1 MKASF
6 GWGAVAILSL
16 ASTACAWPAP
26 RVPLDPAAN
35 FTAHVEARGLVVDRM
50 ANGAHARVVPKRV
63 FFSSPLVVE
72 EGSTDVATIATDGAD
87 TTVSVASRDGANP
100 ELGDVRAEWHHG
112 AIDLTFTPRDHAA
125 YHTSPF
131 RRVNPWRTPQLL
143 GQPADNLV
151 ELPGRYVA
159 DVESVDGSRVGWM
172 SVEIAEGGSVSRLY
186 EGDLPASINGPLA
199 VAAVERLNAEVDW
212 VEQHAINPY
221 LGN

>member
-1 MKASF
+1 MRTII
-6 GWGAVAILSL
+6 GWGTMAILSL
-16 ASTACAWPAP
+16 AGTACALAAP

-35 FTAHVEARGLVVDRM
+35 FTAHVDTRGLVVDRM
-50 ANGAHARVVPKRV
+50 ADGERARVVPKRA

-72 EGSTDVATIATDGAD
+72 EGQKDVATLSSEGAD
-87 TTVSVASRDGANP
+87 TVVSVANRDGDDPAI
-100 ELGDVRAEWHHG
+100 GDVKAEWSDG
-112 AIDLTFTPRDHAA
+112 AIDLTFAPRDHAV
-125 YHTSPF
+125 YHTTPF

-143 GQPADNLV
+143 GQPADNVV

-159 DVESVDGSRVGWM
+159 DVQSADGRRVGWL

-186 EGDLPASINGPLA
+186 EGELPASLNGPLA
-199 VAAVERLNAEVDW
+199 VAAVERLNEEVDW